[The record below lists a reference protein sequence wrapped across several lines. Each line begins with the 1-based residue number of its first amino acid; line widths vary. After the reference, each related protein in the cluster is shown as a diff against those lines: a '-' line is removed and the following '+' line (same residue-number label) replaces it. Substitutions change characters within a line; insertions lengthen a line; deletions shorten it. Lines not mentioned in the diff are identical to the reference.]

1 MKDDLS
7 RLLSEWQP
15 EVPEAQ
21 DFRRSVWQRIETAAV
36 PAEPGW
42 ATHFFEL
49 LCRPRLAV
57 PALALTMA
65 LGGFAGWQYST
76 GARQAAYLRSVN
88 PYAQLP

>member
-7 RLLSEWQP
+7 RLLADWQP
-15 EVPEAQ
+15 GVPDPQ
-21 DFRRSVWQRIETAAV
+21 DFRRAVWQRIESASA

-42 ATHFFEL
+42 LARFVDRV
-49 LCRPRLAV
+49 CRPRLAV
-57 PALALTMA
+57 TALAATIA
-65 LGGFAGWQYST
+65 LGGFVGWQYST